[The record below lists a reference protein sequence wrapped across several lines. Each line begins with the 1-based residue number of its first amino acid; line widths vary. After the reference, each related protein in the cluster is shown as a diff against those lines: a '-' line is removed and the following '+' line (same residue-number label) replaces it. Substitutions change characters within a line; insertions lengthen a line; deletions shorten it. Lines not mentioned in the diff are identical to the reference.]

1 MSLLITKHWRL
12 QCAKSR
18 LQIQT
23 CLFCDNIKI
32 KKNKSSGKKYKDT
45 VYLPKTDFVL
55 SLKKNKTGIE
65 LQVMHVHDYVLSWQ
79 IFLVMI
85 LTYIK
90 YILTFELLYLNKWD
104 ISSFPCSNIGHQTD
118 ACKYSS

>member
-18 LQIQT
+18 LHIQT

-55 SLKKNKTGIE
+55 SLKKNKTGIG

-104 ISSFPCSNIGHQTD
+104 ISSFHCSNIGHQTD

>member
-1 MSLLITKHWRL
+1 MSLLITKNWRL
-12 QCAKSR
+12 QWAKSR

-55 SLKKNKTGIE
+55 SLKKNKTGIG

-85 LTYIK
+85 LK
-90 YILTFELLYLNKWD
+90 VALGVCFALKFVERRLTSFHIFNYLMLRCNFSANYT
-104 ISSFPCSNIGHQTD
+104 I
-118 ACKYSS
+118 